1 MAWND
6 PGGGNDPWGGNRNN
20 NQGPPDLDELLNKWL
35 GKLGGGKKG
44 GEGGSSAG
52 GNGPAARVLLPV
64 ILLVALVLWGL
75 AGWYQVD
82 EKEQAVV
89 LRLGKYHDTVG
100 SGLQWNP
107 PIIDRVTVVR
117 VTEERQYPARGLM
130 LTEDE
135 NIVELTLNVQY
146 NISNARDFVLNV
158 RDPEVSL
165 QHATDSALRHVV
177 GGSTLDDVISVG
189 REQVAVGTKER
200 LQEYLDIYGG
210 GINVVKINIEE
221 ARPPTAVKAAYDD
234 VIRAREDLERLVNEA
249 QAYSNGIIP
258 EARGQAQ
265 RLREEAEGYKSQ
277 VVSKAE
283 GEAHRFEKLLAEY
296 QKAPGVTRERLYLDA
311 VEQVMTNSSK
321 ILIDQEGGN
330 NLLYLPLDQLV
341 KQSAGSNGTAL
352 NSDGNNQMVDE
363 ITNQVIQR
371 LQEAADRSR
380 EERRR

>member
-1 MAWND
+1 MAWNE
-6 PGGGNDPWGGNRNN
+6 PGGGKDPWGGNRNN

-35 GKLGGGKKG
+35 GKLGGIGKKDGAG
-44 GEGGSSAG
+44 GDAGSS
-52 GNGPAARVLLPV
+52 GPAARALLPIV
-64 ILLVALVLWGL
+64 LVVALVLWGL

-89 LRLGKYHDTVG
+89 LRLGKFHETVG

-107 PIIDRVTVVR
+107 PLIDRVTVVR

-130 LTEDE
+130 LTKDE
-135 NIVELTLNVQY
+135 NIVELSLNVQY
-146 NISNARDFVLNV
+146 NIANARDFVLNV

-189 REQVAVGTKER
+189 REQVAVSTKER
-200 LQEYLDIYGG
+200 LQAYLNIYGG

-221 ARPPTAVKAAYDD
+221 ARPPSAVKAAYDD

-283 GEAHRFEKLLAEY
+283 GEAQRFEKLLAEY

-311 VEQVMTNSSK
+311 VEQVMSNSSK
-321 ILIDQEGGN
+321 ILVDQEGGN

-341 KQSAGSNGTAL
+341 KQANSSSDTAL
-352 NSDGNNQMVDE
+352 NSEGNNQMVDE

>member
-1 MAWND
+1 MAWNE
-6 PGGGNDPWGGNRNN
+6 PGGGKDPWGGNRNN

-35 GKLGGGKKG
+35 GKLGGIGKQG
-44 GEGGSSAG
+44 GAGGDAGSS
-52 GNGPAARVLLPV
+52 GPAARALLPIV
-64 ILLVALVLWGL
+64 LVVALVLWGL

-89 LRLGKYHDTVG
+89 LRLGKFHETVG

-107 PIIDRVTVVR
+107 PLIDRVTVVR

-130 LTEDE
+130 LTKDE
-135 NIVELTLNVQY
+135 NIVELSLNVQY
-146 NISNARDFVLNV
+146 NIANARDFVLNV

-189 REQVAVGTKER
+189 REQVAVSTKER
-200 LQEYLDIYGG
+200 LQAYLNIYGG

-221 ARPPTAVKAAYDD
+221 ARPPSAVKAAYDD

-283 GEAHRFEKLLAEY
+283 GEAQRFEKLLAEY

-311 VEQVMTNSSK
+311 VEQVMSNSSK
-321 ILIDQEGGN
+321 ILVDQEGGN

-341 KQSAGSNGTAL
+341 KQANSSSDTAL
-352 NSDGNNQMVDE
+352 NSEGNNQMVDE